1 MPNKQDEIE
10 NEVEFEIENKS
21 LKEKY
26 LEQTFLTIP
35 IHEIIRLIVLVIA
48 CQHLGAMTTNRYS
61 TIQQLFGKN
70 LFFQI
75 LMIFL
80 FCYINTNFKLELS
93 LLATISIVIVFVV
106 FKFLNKKK
114 VPIS

>member
-1 MPNKQDEIE
+1 MSNKQDEIE
-10 NEVEFEIENKS
+10 NEVEFENENKS

-48 CQHLGAMTTNRYS
+48 CQHLGAISTARYP
-61 TIQQLFGKN
+61 QLQNLFNKN

-80 FCYINTNFKLELS
+80 FCFINTNFKLELS
-93 LLATISIVIVFVV
+93 LLATISIVALYVIL
-106 FKFLNKKK
+106 KFLLKKK
-114 VPIS
+114 APIS

>member
-1 MPNKQDEIE
+1 MSNLNKQDEIE
-10 NEVEFEIENKS
+10 NEVEFEKKS

-48 CQHLGAMTTNRYS
+48 CQHLGAISTARYP
-61 TIQQLFGKN
+61 QLQNLFNKN

-80 FCYINTNFKLELS
+80 FCFINTNYKLELS
-93 LLATISIVIVFVV
+93 LLATISIVIVYIII
-106 FKFLNKKK
+106 KFLNKNK
-114 VPIS
+114 VS

>member
-1 MPNKQDEIE
+1 MSNLIKQDEIE
-10 NEVEFEIENKS
+10 NEVEFEKKS

-48 CQHLGAMTTNRYS
+48 AQHLAALNTHKYTQ
-61 TIQQLFGKN
+61 IQHLFGKN

-80 FCYINTNFKLELS
+80 FCYINTNYKLELS
-93 LLATISIVIVFVV
+93 LLATISIVIVYIVI
-106 FKFLNKKK
+106 KFLNKNK
-114 VPIS
+114 VS